1 MKTEKKGVFFREKN
15 TMNLHFPV
23 HQTYSL
29 NLNESENYYIVQDYE
44 KTIPG
49 KCLFNNNML
58 AYVFDVVMFEFS
70 YGNREKEQYINKS
83 VYLKLWPFL

>member
-1 MKTEKKGVFFREKN
+1 
-15 TMNLHFPV
+15 MNLHFPV